1 MANFQGTDGNGLS
14 TESDTGSTLGSNI
27 PFKELHLADFT
38 VSPDSIYV
46 GRTLKESR
54 LRTLFQ
60 INVISITR
68 GEKTSEQILARSIKI
83 TTYLLENHKIEALIV
98 ACNTATSAAIKQ
110 LRESFPTLIVI
121 GTEPGIKPAI
131 INTQTSNIG
140 VLATPATLKGEKY
153 QFLVNELSSTKKVKL
168 YEQACI
174 GLVEQ
179 IEKGEIDSKKTFD
192 MLEKWLTPMKKDN
205 VDTIVLGCTHYPLV
219 DDIIKQ
225 IMGNEITLIETG
237 NAIANRLILLSEE
250 KGHLNEGKLDINVCH
265 TGEISRFMIDKI
277 LDNKNI
283 EVRKC
288 IV

>member
-1 MANFQGTDGNGLS
+1 LKVGVFDSGLGGLTVVS
-14 TESDTGSTLGSNI
+14 SIQKVFKGAELFYIADTAYA
-27 PFKELHLADFT
+27 P
-38 VSPDSIYV
+38 Y
-46 GRTLKESR
+46 
-54 LRTLFQ
+54 
-60 INVISITR
+60 
-68 GEKTSEQILARSIKI
+68 GEKTSEQILARSLNI
-83 TTYLLENHKIEALIV
+83 TTYLLENHNIEALIV

-110 LRESFPTLIVI
+110 LREKFPTLIVI

-168 YEQACI
+168 FEQACI

-192 MLEKWLTPMKKDN
+192 MLEKWLRPMKEKN

-219 DDIIKQ
+219 DDIIRQ
-225 IMGNEITLIETG
+225 IMGKDITLIETG
-237 NAIANRLILLSEE
+237 DAIANRLKLLSEE

-265 TGEISRFMIDKI
+265 TGQINRFMIDKI

-288 IV
+288 TI

>member
-1 MANFQGTDGNGLS
+1 MKVGVFDSGLGGLTVLKS
-14 TESDTGSTLGSNI
+14 ILKVFRNAEIFYIADTEYA
-27 PFKELHLADFT
+27 P
-38 VSPDSIYV
+38 Y
-46 GRTLKESR
+46 
-54 LRTLFQ
+54 
-60 INVISITR
+60 
-68 GEKTSEQILARSIKI
+68 GEKSSQEILDRCDKI
-83 TTYLLENHKIEALIV
+83 TSYLLEMYGIEALIV

-192 MLEKWLTPMKKDN
+192 MLEKWLTPMKNDN
-205 VDTIVLGCTHYPLV
+205 VDTIVLGCTH
-219 DDIIKQ
+219 
-225 IMGNEITLIETG
+225 
-237 NAIANRLILLSEE
+237 
-250 KGHLNEGKLDINVCH
+250 
-265 TGEISRFMIDKI
+265 
-277 LDNKNI
+277 
-283 EVRKC
+283 
-288 IV
+288 

>member
-1 MANFQGTDGNGLS
+1 LKVGVFDSGLGGLTVVS
-14 TESDTGSTLGSNI
+14 SIQKVFKGAELFYIADTAYA
-27 PFKELHLADFT
+27 P
-38 VSPDSIYV
+38 Y
-46 GRTLKESR
+46 
-54 LRTLFQ
+54 
-60 INVISITR
+60 
-68 GEKTSEQILARSIKI
+68 GEKTSEQILARSLNI
-83 TTYLLENHKIEALIV
+83 TTYLLENHNIEALIV

-110 LRESFPTLIVI
+110 LREKFPTLIVI

-168 YEQACI
+168 FEQACI

-192 MLEKWLTPMKKDN
+192 MLEKWLRPMKEKN

-219 DDIIKQ
+219 DDIIRQ
-225 IMGNEITLIETG
+225 IMGEDITLIETG
-237 NAIANRLILLSEE
+237 DAIANRLKLLSEE

-265 TGEISRFMIDKI
+265 TGQINRFMIDKI

-288 IV
+288 TI